1 MSSLLMA
8 VPSSS
13 VNMERL
19 KVGNVEIDT
28 GVSIYVRK
36 WRLLLVLNLTKQKI
50 KEKKEIK
57 VKNNIKKISA

>member
-36 WRLLLVLNLTKQKI
+36 
-50 KEKKEIK
+50 
-57 VKNNIKKISA
+57 

>member
-1 MSSLLMA
+1 MA

-13 VNMERL
+13 VNIKRL